1 MENITVKENTGK
13 FGGFCSKVESI
24 SYGQSFTR
32 LVTAACSIGGG
43 VW

>member
-13 FGGFCSKVESI
+13 FGGLYSKEESI
-24 SYGQSFTR
+24 SYGQSFTH
-32 LVTAACSIGGG
+32 LVTAACSIRAG